1 MKRSLQVFVCFI
13 AFLLLPIS
21 AVWAAEIAPC
31 WRLDAP
37 AEMGVPR
44 SFRTSSDAFSGGEM
58 VTREG
63 LDWLRMS
70 GSGQPS
76 EVGLS
81 ALYEHIRELTMAP
94 VYLVDL
100 RQESHG
106 FVGGNGVS
114 WYSQHNLANRGKR
127 AAEIESIEKEQ
138 LAAMVNQPME
148 AVPLGQ
154 EDTASFVSV
163 QTVVKHPTTER
174 EAAVRLG
181 FRYVRIAAPDQM
193 WPDAPV
199 VDDFM
204 DFYKSLPAEPVWL
217 HFHCQAGHGRTTVFM
232 VLYDLLRN
240 PQLPLEAIVARQTAL
255 GGSNLLAPVTGEGR
269 TAELNRDRSAKLRLF
284 YQYVQEN
291 SAAGYPVKWSDWLK
305 KQAE

>member
-1 MKRSLQVFVCFI
+1 
-13 AFLLLPIS
+13 
-21 AVWAAEIAPC
+21 
-31 WRLDAP
+31 
-37 AEMGVPR
+37 
-44 SFRTSSDAFSGGEM
+44 M

-163 QTVVKHPTTER
+163 QTVVKHPTT
-174 EAAVRLG
+174 
-181 FRYVRIAAPDQM
+181 
-193 WPDAPV
+193 
-199 VDDFM
+199 
-204 DFYKSLPAEPVWL
+204 
-217 HFHCQAGHGRTTVFM
+217 
-232 VLYDLLRN
+232 
-240 PQLPLEAIVARQTAL
+240 
-255 GGSNLLAPVTGEGR
+255 
-269 TAELNRDRSAKLRLF
+269 
-284 YQYVQEN
+284 
-291 SAAGYPVKWSDWLK
+291 
-305 KQAE
+305 